1 MSTHPTP
8 LSDERQSRLLKLETW
23 KQMGVNPY
31 PNRYE
36 RQDFSEDIK
45 KRFVDGGE
53 KAFSVKVAGR
63 IMLLRDFGKAIF
75 ATLRDPEGAIQIYGR
90 KDVLG
95 DDLFERFKLLD
106 VGDIVGVE
114 GEVFRTH
121 KGEITILVK
130 NFLLLAKALLG
141 LPEKFHGLTDVEVRY
156 RQRYLDL
163 IVNEK
168 VKQDFMIRFRMI
180 QYIRRF
186 LENRGFLEV
195 ETPMMQVIPG
205 GASARPFITHHNAL
219 DMDLYL
225 RIAPELFLKR
235 LIVGGF
241 DRVFEL
247 NRNFRNEGIDTRHN
261 PEFTMLE
268 LYQAYADYSTM
279 MEIFETLMKELAVY
293 LKGSSRFTYQG
304 QEVDFGNWRKIRYV
318 DALKEY
324 AGIDV
329 SFVTNREEAVKVAK
343 KVGIEEIDDYM
354 GKWEILNLIFE
365 EKVEPNLVDPVI
377 IYEYPAEISPL
388 AKYKEDD
395 PEFVERFEPYAFG
408 RELGNAFSELNDPF
422 VQKQRFLEQVKRKSQ
437 GDDEAMYMDEDYVVA
452 LEYGMPPT
460 GGMGIGIDRLAMIFI
475 DTNSIRDTILFPT
488 MKPIT
493 KD

>member
-1 MSTHPTP
+1 MSESQTP
-8 LSDERQSRLLKLETW
+8 LSDERKNRLLKLETW
-23 KQMGVNPY
+23 KKLNENPY
-31 PNRYE
+31 PNSYE
-36 RQDFSEDIK
+36 RQDLSEDIK
-45 KRFVDGGE
+45 RCFVEGGE
-53 KAFSVKVAGR
+53 KEFSVNAAGR
-63 IMLLRDFGKAIF
+63 IMLLRDFGKATF
-75 ATLRDPEGAIQIYGR
+75 ATIRDPAGNIQIYAR
-90 KDVLG
+90 KDILG
-95 DDLFERFKLLD
+95 DENYERFKLLD
-106 VGDIVGVE
+106 VGDIVGVT
-114 GEVFRTH
+114 GDVFRTH

-130 NFLLLAKALLG
+130 DFTLLAKALLA
-141 LPEKFHGLTDVEVRY
+141 LPEKFHGLTDVEIRY

-168 VKQDFMIRFRMI
+168 TKQDFMVRFRMI

-195 ETPMMQVIPG
+195 ETPMMQTIPG

-219 DMDLYL
+219 NMDLYL
-225 RIAPELFLKR
+225 RIAPELYLKR

-279 MEIFETLMKELAVY
+279 MEIFETMMKELAMF
-293 LKGSSRFTYQG
+293 LKGNTRFTYQG
-304 QEVDFGNWRKIRYV
+304 KEVDFAHWKKVRYI

-329 SFVTNREEAVKVAK
+329 STLTSREDAVQAAK
-343 KVGIEEIDDYM
+343 KIGIEEIDDYM

-365 EKVEPNLVDPVI
+365 EKVEPNLMDPII
-377 IYEYPAEISPL
+377 IYEYPTEISPL
-388 AKYKEDD
+388 AKYKEDN

-422 VQKQRFLEQVKRKSQ
+422 VQKERFLEQVKRKSQ
-437 GDDEAMYMDEDYVVA
+437 GDDEAMYMDEDYITA

-488 MKPIT
+488 MKPLA
-493 KD
+493 KE

>member
-1 MSTHPTP
+1 
-8 LSDERQSRLLKLETW
+8 
-23 KQMGVNPY
+23 
-31 PNRYE
+31 
-36 RQDFSEDIK
+36 
-45 KRFVDGGE
+45 
-53 KAFSVKVAGR
+53 
-63 IMLLRDFGKAIF
+63 
-75 ATLRDPEGAIQIYGR
+75 
-90 KDVLG
+90 
-95 DDLFERFKLLD
+95 
-106 VGDIVGVE
+106 
-114 GEVFRTH
+114 
-121 KGEITILVK
+121 
-130 NFLLLAKALLG
+130 
-141 LPEKFHGLTDVEVRY
+141 
-156 RQRYLDL
+156 
-163 IVNEK
+163 
-168 VKQDFMIRFRMI
+168 
-180 QYIRRF
+180 
-186 LENRGFLEV
+186 
-195 ETPMMQVIPG
+195 IPG

-279 MEIFETLMKELAVY
+279 MEIFETLMKELALY
-293 LKGSSRFTYQG
+293 LKGNTCFTYQG
-304 QEVDFGNWRKIRYV
+304 REVDFGNWRKLRYV

-324 AGIDV
+324 AGVDV
-329 SFVTNREEAVKVAK
+329 SLVKTREDAVRAAQKA
-343 KVGIEEIDDYM
+343 GREEIDAYM

-365 EKVEPNLVDPVI
+365 EKVEPNLIEPVI

-388 AKYKEDD
+388 AKYKEDN
-395 PEFVERFEPYAFG
+395 PEFVERFEPYAFA

-437 GDDEAMYMDEDYVVA
+437 GDDEAMYMDEDYVTA

-488 MKPIT
+488 MKPIA